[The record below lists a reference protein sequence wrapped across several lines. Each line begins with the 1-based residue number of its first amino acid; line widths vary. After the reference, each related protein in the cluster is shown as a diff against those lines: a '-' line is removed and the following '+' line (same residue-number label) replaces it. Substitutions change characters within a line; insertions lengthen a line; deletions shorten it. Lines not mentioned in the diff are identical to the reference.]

1 MVNVKNYERD
11 VIFKI
16 LSKENLTHRIQR
28 ILLKLKSEV
37 VRYSC
42 WSKNIAFLM
51 LIIRT
56 LTYHRNCIWDF
67 EGIFARQVSQR
78 CFDKAISLHSVFPK
92 PVEAWQFNISRQ
104 YLSLYNAT
112 WGWTVTRNQ
121 REGESTSRNLEEGHV
136 SQTSCH
142 RVFSVAR
149 LFLFLPLLSVSFL
162 SCANLRCLRR
172 HACRRSRWV
181 GLACQNLPDATVLP
195 APRCKSRT
203 EESERGTGEP
213 RKEEHRARTQ
223 QDGMVKRAEDG
234 RCLVVCRIW
243 VSDLGPRPAVGRRV
257 CQGNLFSR
265 PSPSLPLAPLSPS
278 LPDALL
284 SVCLSLRSSRW
295 AGRRSLRAPFFAL
308 SRAENGSRTR
318 IVPECDFHGIVRKC
332 DGDVWC
338 SKKFFAR
345 CMKKEGDAERKKGK
359 ALRSV
364 RQTRSSG
371 SWWSGW
377 KCWANGNGSSLLD
390 IDRTSEIAYDLTRG
404 MCWNNIRE

>member
-1 MVNVKNYERD
+1 MLKQKHNFSYANIKNSH
-11 VIFKI
+11 VP
-16 LSKENLTHRIQR
+16 SKLHMRFR
-28 ILLKLKSEV
+28 
-37 VRYSC
+37 RYFRQTTSVTE
-42 WSKNIAFLM
+42 M
-51 LIIRT
+51 LWQGDITTFR
-56 LTYHRNCIWDF
+56 
-67 EGIFARQVSQR
+67 
-78 CFDKAISLHSVFPK
+78 FPK
-92 PVEAWQFNISRQ
+92 ASRSLTIQ
-104 YLSLYNAT
+104 HHDSTCLYNAT

-149 LFLFLPLLSVSFL
+149 LFLFLSLSLFHFL
-162 SCANLRCLRR
+162 SRANLRCLRR

-203 EESERGTGEP
+203 EESERGMGEP
-213 RKEEHRARTQ
+213 RKEEEHRTRTQ

-278 LPDALL
+278 LPDALF

-295 AGRRSLRAPFFAL
+295 AGRPAAARYTLRSSL
-308 SRAENGSRTR
+308 SRELKTGRELCPSAIFTALFARVMETF
-318 IVPECDFHGIVRKC
+318 DVRKNFSP
-332 DGDVWC
+332 DV
-338 SKKFFAR
+338 
-345 CMKKEGDAERKKGK
+345 
-359 ALRSV
+359 
-364 RQTRSSG
+364 
-371 SWWSGW
+371 
-377 KCWANGNGSSLLD
+377 
-390 IDRTSEIAYDLTRG
+390 
-404 MCWNNIRE
+404 